1 MGGIFNTVIED
12 LGDITKDISATLG
25 TTDEGHETE
34 SAEPTEEQEPPK
46 TTKQAVVDINDIPSE
61 WNRGVLHDGEEAPEA
76 AFELVNEEDVKKL
89 VKIYGGSDLLCDAR
103 SQNNSDHDSNDQA
116 LGVHFNFNLPVAAG
130 FTAGAKAG
138 YSTTR
143 HKSISVENSSRSS
156 LIAISYGEVS
166 LIQLLACLI
175 GSPKINFP
183 NEKEQIKPTAVFLE
197 AVHVAL
203 QTAGTNKFKAF
214 DELQLVF
221 QRFGYYYPT
230 LIKFGKATS
239 TAEETSET
247 DEQTKGNTKEGGINF
262 GFSGIGA
269 GADTSKSNQIEV
281 IRKAELDKTKL
292 RAYGGDST
300 VLMTHGIEKW
310 AKTIKANQKV
320 VARTNMRPIYNLLD
334 DTTRQRV
341 IDVYD
346 FKEHNGHIRYG
357 TEFTMKHADYGRYV
371 YIDGER
377 RIRDNAK
384 DRDVRAYRGKV
395 LYAYHEPADYGN
407 PPLVKFKQILRTSE
421 PRSDYAKFGHHVAL
435 ELQSKDGPEP
445 IQVTQLPL
453 DHIGRLNKLFSKALS
468 KDPEKEQIKHPYF
481 VASVYRSSENE
492 NASKKRW
499 EILTSEGHHGDE
511 GFVTTDT
518 EVTLKSNLISPK
530 NAGIYL
536 GLAKS
541 GIKSDKVLSRSKEV
555 AGRYVAGKYCPYPI
569 NEKSQVAWEFSARE

>member
-156 LIAISYGEVS
+156 LIAISYGE
-166 LIQLLACLI
+166 
-175 GSPKINFP
+175 
-183 NEKEQIKPTAVFLE
+183 
-197 AVHVAL
+197 
-203 QTAGTNKFKAF
+203 
-214 DELQLVF
+214 
-221 QRFGYYYPT
+221 RFGYYYPT
-230 LIKFGKATS
+230 LIKFGKFYTEAYQVTVSNRMHRGRATS